1 MVVLGHTYGIPQ
13 IANDILNSFHMP
25 LFFIISGF
33 LYNEEKYNRYCFK
46 QVFAKKFKNYLIPY
60 FSFAFIN
67 LILQILWNIVIKKQI
82 VDIHFIFYNIKGI
95 LLCQADIN
103 HMPNCSPIWFLI
115 SIFTAS
121 IIFWL
126 IMKYAKKFV
135 AIISLLFLIISYCE
149 SIFIHVFNPWNIFAS
164 FMAVFF
170 MYLGYTIKSNIH
182 IIKILKFKYF
192 YLLLIPLNLL
202 SILFALK
209 NTGIVSMHSN
219 YYGNIILFILPAVT
233 FSITTIIL
241 CENFPFLQNKG
252 VAWLGRNTMPVIGF
266 NYFIRD
272 FTTEA
277 YYIIPYIKN
286 FQLNWIVS
294 FILTMLGCVVT
305 IVIYNKLKYIRQHIF
320 YYIKIKTST

>member
-1 MVVLGHTYGIPQ
+1 MSNILMTTPPRSNNLKYIDSCKAIGITLVVLGHTYGIPQ

-135 AIISLLFLIISYCE
+135 AIISLLFLIISY
-149 SIFIHVFNPWNIFAS
+149 
-164 FMAVFF
+164 
-170 MYLGYTIKSNIH
+170 
-182 IIKILKFKYF
+182 
-192 YLLLIPLNLL
+192 
-202 SILFALK
+202 
-209 NTGIVSMHSN
+209 
-219 YYGNIILFILPAVT
+219 
-233 FSITTIIL
+233 
-241 CENFPFLQNKG
+241 
-252 VAWLGRNTMPVIGF
+252 
-266 NYFIRD
+266 
-272 FTTEA
+272 
-277 YYIIPYIKN
+277 
-286 FQLNWIVS
+286 
-294 FILTMLGCVVT
+294 
-305 IVIYNKLKYIRQHIF
+305 
-320 YYIKIKTST
+320 